1 MEVFQN
7 VLNLLKTSM
16 AGLGEMIDWFIN
28 FSFDFGG
35 WTFDLFGVHFEF
47 ATFHV
52 NSGILLT
59 GGFLGAVVI
68 LLIVHLV
75 NVVAG

>member
-1 MEVFQN
+1 MEVFQSM
-7 VLNLLKTSM
+7 LDILKSGIS
-16 AGLGEMIDWFIN
+16 GLGGLVDWFIN
-28 FSFDFGG
+28 FSFEFGG
-35 WTFDLFGVHFEF
+35 WQFDLFGVHFEV

-59 GGFLGAVVI
+59 AGFLGAVVV
-68 LLIVHLV
+68 LLIIHLI

>member
-16 AGLGEMIDWFIN
+16 AGLSDLVTWFIN

-35 WTFDLFGVHFEF
+35 WSFDLFGYHFEV

-59 GGFLGAVVI
+59 AGFLGAVVV
-68 LLIVHLV
+68 LLIIHLI